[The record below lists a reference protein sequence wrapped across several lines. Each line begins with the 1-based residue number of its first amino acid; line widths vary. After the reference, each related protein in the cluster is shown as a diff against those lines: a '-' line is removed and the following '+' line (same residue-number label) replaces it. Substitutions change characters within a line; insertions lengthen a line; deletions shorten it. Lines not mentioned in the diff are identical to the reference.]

1 MDIISN
7 VNAVNTLN
15 PNQSEVFL
23 KPRKIINEV
32 ESEKKTF
39 AEFVTDAVNSV
50 DQAHKTAEQK
60 TEDFIMGKAENVHDV
75 MIAMERAKVSFDM
88 MVQIRNRV
96 VETYQEIS
104 RMPI

>member
-1 MDIISN
+1 
-7 VNAVNTLN
+7 
-15 PNQSEVFL
+15 
-23 KPRKIINEV
+23 
-32 ESEKKTF
+32 
-39 AEFVTDAVNSV
+39 
-50 DQAHKTAEQK
+50 
-60 TEDFIMGKAENVHDV
+60 MGKAENVHDV